1 MQKRRAVRQTE
12 EVKVDVKTLD
22 GRKVTWREA
31 TQPVGS
37 ALRIA
42 PAFVATTKDTA
53 LGVET
58 SITARYVRDE
68 GRYVIKGVTNT
79 AIRDDVELN
88 YPTVAKVG
96 MQAIV
101 QTAAPRCIF
110 LTLDDE
116 NDPLAE
122 WQSVDQLTTAA
133 GRILPPLVAAEV
145 VKRGGGDAR
154 MEVVELLYGSAAL
167 AGLPPA
173 KLLQYELGIPHRTA
187 SQWIIDARKAG
198 RLGGMNYNAGRPAG
212 G

>member
-1 MQKRRAVRQTE
+1 MRKRRAVRQTRG
-12 EVKVDVKTLD
+12 VKVDVKTLD
-22 GRKVTWREA
+22 GKSVTWREA

-42 PAFVATTKDTA
+42 PAFVATTTDAA

-58 SITARYVRDE
+58 SVTARYLADE
-68 GRYVIKGVTNT
+68 GRYVIRGVANT
-79 AIRDDVELN
+79 AVRNDVEIN

-101 QTAAPRCIF
+101 QAAAPRCIF

-116 NDPLAE
+116 TDASAQ
-122 WQSVDQLTTAA
+122 WISVEQLTTSA
-133 GRILPPLVAAEV
+133 GRIIPPLVAAEV
-145 VKRGGGDAR
+145 VKRGSSDAR

-173 KLLQYELGIPHRTA
+173 KLIQHELGIPHRTA
-187 SQWIIDARKAG
+187 SQWIIDARKTG
-198 RLGGMNYNAGRPAG
+198 RLEGMNYNAGRPAG

>member
-1 MQKRRAVRQTE
+1 M
-12 EVKVDVKTLD
+12 KVDVKTLE
-22 GRKVTWREA
+22 GGKVTWRVA

-42 PAFVATTKDTA
+42 PGFVATTTDDA
-53 LGVET
+53 LGVQT
-58 SITARYVRDE
+58 SVTTHYEQAE
-68 GRYVIKGVTNT
+68 GRYVIKSVTNT
-79 AIRDDVELN
+79 ATRDDVELN

-101 QTAAPRCIF
+101 QAAAPRCIF
-110 LTLDDE
+110 VTLDDE
-116 NDPLAE
+116 NDPKAKWL
-122 WQSVDQLTTAA
+122 SVDQLTTAA

-154 MEVVELLYGSAAL
+154 MEAVELLYGSAAL

-173 KLLQYELGIPHRTA
+173 KLLQQELGIPHRTA

-198 RLGGMNYNAGRPAG
+198 RLEGMNYNAGRPAG

>member
-1 MQKRRAVRQTE
+1 MQKRRAVRQTR

-22 GRKVTWREA
+22 GQKVTWRDA
-31 TQPVGS
+31 THPVGS

-42 PAFVATTKDTA
+42 PAFVATTTDAA

-58 SITARYVRDE
+58 SLTARYVAAE

-79 AIRDDVELN
+79 ATRDDVEVN

-96 MQAIV
+96 MQVIV

-110 LTLDDE
+110 LTLDDDD
-116 NDPLAE
+116 DPKAK
-122 WQSVDQLTTAA
+122 WISVDQLTTAS
-133 GRILPPLVAAEV
+133 GRILPPQLAAEV
-145 VKRGGGDAR
+145 VKRGSSDVR
-154 MEVVELLYGSAAL
+154 MEVIELLYGSAAL

-173 KLLQYELGIPHRTA
+173 KLIQHELGIPHRTA

-198 RLGGMNYNAGRPAG
+198 HLEGMNYNAGRPAG

>member
-1 MQKRRAVRQTE
+1 MRKRRAVRQTR
-12 EVKVDVKTLD
+12 EVKVDVKTLE
-22 GRKVTWREA
+22 GKKVTWRTA

-37 ALRIA
+37 ALRIT
-42 PAFVATTKDTA
+42 PAFVATTADA
-53 LGVET
+53 ELGVET
-58 SITARYVRDE
+58 SVTARYVRDE

-79 AIRDDVELN
+79 ATRDDVEVN

-101 QTAAPRCIF
+101 QAAAVRCIF
-110 LTLDDE
+110 LTLE
-116 NDPLAE
+116 EESDPKAVWL
-122 WQSVDQLTTAA
+122 SVDQLTTAE

-145 VKRGGGDAR
+145 IKRGGSALR

-173 KLLQYELGIPHRTA
+173 KRIQHELGIPHRTA

-198 RLGGMNYNAGRPAG
+198 RLDGMNYNAGRPAG
-212 G
+212 A

>member
-1 MQKRRAVRQTE
+1 M
-12 EVKVDVKTLD
+12 KTLD

-31 TQPVGS
+31 TQSVGS

-42 PAFVATTKDTA
+42 PAFVATTTDAA

-58 SITARYVRDE
+58 SVTARYIRAE

-79 AIRDDVELN
+79 AARDDVEVN

-101 QTAAPRCIF
+101 QAAAQRCIF
-110 LTLDDE
+110 LTLDAED
-116 NDPLAE
+116 DPKAKWL
-122 WQSVDQLTTAA
+122 SVDNLTTAS
-133 GRILPPLVAAEV
+133 GRILPPALAAEV
-145 VKRGGGDAR
+145 VKRGGGEAR
-154 MEVVELLYGSAAL
+154 MEVIELLYGSAAL

-173 KLLQYELGIPHRTA
+173 KLIQHELGIPHRTA

-198 RLGGMNYNAGRPAG
+198 RLEGMNYNAGRPARG
-212 G
+212 